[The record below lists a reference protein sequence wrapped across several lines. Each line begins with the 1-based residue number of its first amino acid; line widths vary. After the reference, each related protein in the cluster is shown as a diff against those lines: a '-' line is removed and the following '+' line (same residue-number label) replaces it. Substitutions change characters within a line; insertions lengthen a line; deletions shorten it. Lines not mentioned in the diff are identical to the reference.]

1 MGISVIIHTE
11 NKNSLSKVLSLLDK
25 HPSRNKFSLL
35 LHCKD
40 YIAWE
45 DPTLNKLITSFREYY
60 AYPTQKNS
68 VSSVV
73 ELITRV
79 KDEKIL
85 LLDENLDN
93 FDLTLLDEDN
103 FSSLF
108 FRKKDLFSS
117 NLDTKYQTIKWFII
131 DLLSQIKGTR
141 VQSYEKSVDSNRYSQ
156 KINSSLFKEKII
168 YIDGGVGDHIMALP
182 LLNKISK
189 DVYVSCKYPF
199 VFEHLPL
206 KGIIH
211 WTEELF
217 GGYERFVYSYASNN
231 NSKTII
237 DAFFGLYGYE
247 RAKSDVLRYYGPKT
261 PIDIGD
267 KLKIVLI
274 CTSAAKING
283 IDSNKDWRD
292 VRWLKLVHEL
302 KKKNYYVIQ
311 VGSTKDNQ
319 IPNVDLKF
327 LDKPIDEISYLV
339 DNCSLWVSVDT
350 YFHHLA
356 SAVKPEVG
364 ICLTPSYNDH
374 AKHQGVKYI
383 EKSCGKDFSDR
394 KYWLDLQQ
402 PERKECMDLI
412 QVQDVL
418 KEIK

>member
-1 MGISVIIHTE
+1 VGISVIIHTE
-11 NKNSLSKVLSLLDK
+11 NKNSLLKVLSILDK
-25 HPSRNKFSLL
+25 HKSRNKFSLL

-85 LLDENLDN
+85 LLDENVDK
-93 FDLTLLDEDN
+93 FDLTMLDEDN

-108 FRKKDLFSS
+108 FRKKDLFNS

-141 VQSYEKSVDSNRYSQ
+141 IESYEKSADSTRYSQ
-156 KINSSLFKEKII
+156 KINSPLFKEKII
-168 YIDGGVGDHIMALP
+168 YIDGGLGDHIMALP

-199 VFEHLPL
+199 VYEHLPL

-217 GGYERFVYSYASNN
+217 GGYDRFVYSYASNN

-247 RAKSDVLRYYGPKT
+247 RDRNDVLRYDGVRVPCNV
-261 PIDIGD
+261 GD
-267 KLKIVLI
+267 NLKVALI

-283 IDSNKDWRD
+283 LDSNKDWRD

-302 KKKNYYVIQ
+302 KKKGYYVVQ
-311 VGSTKDNQ
+311 VGTTKDNQ

-327 LDKPIDEISYLV
+327 LDKSLGELADLV
-339 DNCSLWVSVDT
+339 DNCSLWLSVDT
-350 YFHHLA
+350 FFHHFA
-356 SAVKPEVG
+356 AAIKPNVG
-364 ICLTPSYNDH
+364 ICLTPFYNDH
-374 AKHQGVKYI
+374 AKHQGVKYV

-412 QVQDVL
+412 QLKDVL
-418 KEIK
+418 KEI